1 MAPAS
6 DLAEFPGFLD
16 ELPKNAVG
24 KLEKEEL
31 RRLAA
36 SSWDSIPS
44 SLPLW
49 TSREIED
56 ASRRKTVVEILR

>member
-1 MAPAS
+1 VAGF
-6 DLAEFPGFLD
+6 LGFLD
-16 ELPKNAVG
+16 GLPEHANGDLEKKELP
-24 KLEKEEL
+24 
-31 RRLAA
+31 RLAA

-49 TSREIED
+49 TPGDIED